1 MADLLFVGTA
11 VLYLI
16 SCLGY
21 IIFLV
26 SRKKAVAYFS
36 LYVTLLGFIVHSI
49 WLYLRFRAANYIP
62 LSNLYESV
70 SFFAWATILI
80 YLILELRHWLPVAGV
95 FVLPIAFLLVCF
107 GLLLD
112 KEIKP
117 LMPALQS
124 FWLGLHAS
132 ACFLGYASFA
142 VAFSIGLMHILQERQ
157 LKSKRLGAIFLR
169 LPSLDILDKLEYRT
183 IGFGFTM
190 LTLGII
196 SGSVWAQSAWGRYWS
211 WDPKETWSL
220 ITWFIYAIYLHA
232 RLVSGWRGRKAAYLV
247 VIGFLVVLFTYLG
260 TSFLL
265 PGLHS
270 YL

>member
-1 MADLLFVGTA
+1 MKEAFFNW
-11 VLYLI
+11 VLILYSL

-21 IIFLV
+21 ILFLV
-26 SRKKAVAYFS
+26 SRKEVFS
-36 LYVTLLGFIVHSI
+36 RLSLWATLAGFVIHTLWFLSR
-49 WLYLRFRAANYIP
+49 WRLSHYLP

-70 SFFAWATILI
+70 SFFAWAIVLI
-80 YLILELRHWLPVAGV
+80 YLAVAIKHRLPVAGA
-95 FVLPIAFLLVCF
+95 FVMPVA
-107 GLLLD
+107 LLLAYSGLFMD
-112 KEIKP
+112 KRIKP

-142 VAFSIGLMHILQERQ
+142 VAFSLGVMHILQERQ
-157 LKSKRLGAIFLR
+157 LKSKRPGALFIR
-169 LPSLDILDKLEYRT
+169 LPSLDVLDKLEYRAVAS
-183 IGFGFTM
+183 GFTL

-196 SGSVWAQSAWGRYWS
+196 SGSFWAQSAWGRYWS

-220 ITWFIYAIYLHA
+220 ITWFVYAIYLHA
-232 RLVSGWRGRKAAYLV
+232 RLITGWRGRKAAYLV
-247 VIGFLVVLFTYLG
+247 VIGFIVVLFTYLG
-260 TSFLL
+260 VSFIL

>member
-1 MADLLFVGTA
+1 MADLFFSSIFIFYFA
-11 VLYLI
+11 
-16 SCLGY
+16 SCFGY
-21 IIFLV
+21 IVFLA
-26 SRKKAVAYFS
+26 SEKKILRNFS
-36 LYVTLLGFIVHSI
+36 FCAALLGFVIHTI
-49 WLYLRFRAANYIP
+49 LLILRWKAAHHLP
-62 LSNLYESV
+62 ASNLYESV
-70 SFFAWATILI
+70 FFFTWVIVFI
-80 YLILELRHWLPVAGV
+80 YLIMEFKYRLPALGA
-95 FVLPIAFLLVCF
+95 FVLPLAFLLAGF

-132 ACFLGYASFA
+132 SCFLGYGFFA
-142 VAFSIGLMHILQERQ
+142 VAFSLGIMHILQERQ
-157 LKSKRLGAIFLR
+157 LKSKRLGALFLW
-169 LPSLDILDKLEYRT
+169 LPSLDALDKLEYRT
-183 IGFGFTM
+183 VTFGFTM

-196 SGSVWAQSAWGRYWS
+196 SGSVWAEAAWGRYWS
-211 WDPKETWSL
+211 FDPKETWSL

-247 VIGFLVVLFTYLG
+247 VIGFLIVLFTYLG
-260 TSFLL
+260 VSFLL